1 MLPRSCCNTGSI
13 VGREPC
19 DCGDALLFPAKGVSR
34 ASTGA
39 RAMLE
44 KDCDDATARPGAPE
58 RHRPGRGGHAA
69 GRFGLEVCRQR
80 AAQGAGSDKLRIE
93 DYSHR

>member
-1 MLPRSCCNTGSI
+1 M
-13 VGREPC
+13 GREPC
-19 DCGDALLFPAKGVSR
+19 DCDCGLLFPAKGVSR

-44 KDCDDATARPGAPE
+44 KDCDDATARPGAPK
-58 RHRPGRGGHAA
+58 RHRPGPGGRAA
-69 GRFGLEVCRQR
+69 GRFGLEVCRQG
-80 AAQGAGSDKLRIE
+80 AAQGARTDKLRIE